1 MAIKIPKLD
10 RQTVD
15 LKPPRTN
22 LLAATQDFVGP
33 NIDKITSLLERTAKE
48 KHANDIRL
56 ENLRINNKISK
67 YESLLADQN
76 EDLKKWV
83 AEQEN
88 VLNEEQLAS
97 KIKDIEKKQKLFLQE
112 AYKND
117 SNFQSAFEGHA
128 ITALTNSKKVLN
140 EENKA
145 RLFVEAQTT
154 WSRFKTKQA
163 TDFTNI
169 KSGFSMWSEFD
180 FKVKEL
186 DQKIKIAQKAGVQ
199 IDYEQ
204 EMENLRFEYWS
215 KAVAGNNFRMDASGV
230 KVVDNLAVL
239 KKLTDKGEPVFD
251 THEGEQISGKQ
262 TTWYG
267 EELDDGMREKLIKH
281 YDDESTEQINKEI
294 KVNARQIDDN
304 MKLINEGIKND
315 TLNVDDINNMKWP
328 DTSQG
333 EDAKKSA
340 IAKLVLI
347 KSGMAETESNVNEII
362 EIRKMIADNQILN
375 THQKFWLPDEVGD
388 KAIELMKLHGWT
400 DEGGSITDRMGVTI
414 GIDHEEMLNNRLQ
427 WDETDRKNYNDFR
440 RLVDSVKGRIQGVL
454 SKHNLMS
461 NYNLLKVELMIEE
474 RFWQGIKDGKTS
486 AELTNPND
494 PNFIF
499 KDFDQYIP
507 TLQEEAKQIA
517 DTYTK
522 SSTDVNTVGEV
533 SKVEVPD
540 SYPKRNFNI
549 YPDTEQ
555 GNEAWLNSEILQEW
569 IASEDGQNFLI
580 KKDVTPPEIMAGYFK
595 KNKIKKMK
603 TAETSIERDA
613 IELNIKYELVPP
625 VPDGFLPKAKNRI
638 GIWVKKYK
646 EKNAEAITLNEL
658 EKKVKEEKSKNFKP
672 KRKRKRNETS
682 TSLNTDNKTKIEK
695 KILDNDPR
703 FDKKDGIYYWKG
715 TNIEVDV
722 NQIK

>member
-83 AEQEN
+83 ADQED
-88 VLNEEQLAS
+88 VLNEEQLAN
-97 KIKDIEKKQKLFLQE
+97 KLKDIEKKQKFFLQE

-154 WSRFKTKQA
+154 WSTFKTKQA

-281 YDDESTEQINKEI
+281 YDDQSTEQIEKEI

-304 MKLINEGIKND
+304 MKLINEGIKNG

-333 EDAKKSA
+333 EEAKKSA
-340 IAKLVLI
+340 IYKLVLI

-414 GIDHEEMLNNRLQ
+414 GINHEEMLNNRLQ
-427 WDETDRKNYNDFR
+427 WDEIDRKNYNDFQ
-440 RLVDSVKGRIQGVL
+440 RLVNSVKGRIQGVL

-461 NYNLLKVELMIEE
+461 DYNLLKVELMIEE

-494 PNFIF
+494 PSFIF

-517 DTYTK
+517 DQYTK
-522 SSTDVNTVGEV
+522 SSTDVNTAGEV
-533 SKVEVPD
+533 SKDEVPD

-549 YPDTEQ
+549 YPNTEQ
-555 GNEAWLNSEILQEW
+555 GDKAWLDSEILQEW
-569 IASEDGQNFLI
+569 ITSEDGQNFLI
-580 KKDVTPPEIMAGYFK
+580 KKDITPPEIMAEYFNK
-595 KNKIKKMK
+595 SKIKKME
-603 TAETSIERDA
+603 TAETSIEKDA

-625 VPDGFLPKAKNRI
+625 RPDGYKGKNWI
-638 GIWVKKYK
+638 NVYKK
-646 EKNAEAITLNEL
+646 ENPEAITLNEL
-658 EKKVKEEKSKNFKP
+658 EKIVKEEK
-672 KRKRKRNETS
+672 
-682 TSLNTDNKTKIEK
+682 LKTKKKVKPQKRGKSISDGKDRIQK

-715 TNIEVDV
+715 TNIKVDI

>member
-83 AEQEN
+83 ADQED
-88 VLNEEQLAS
+88 VLNEEQLAN
-97 KIKDIEKKQKLFLQE
+97 KLKDIEKKQKFFLQE

-154 WSRFKTKQA
+154 WSTFKTKQA

-281 YDDESTEQINKEI
+281 YDDQSTEQIEKEI

-304 MKLINEGIKND
+304 MKLINEGIKNG

-333 EDAKKSA
+333 EEAKKSA
-340 IAKLVLI
+340 IYKLVLI

-362 EIRKMIADNQILN
+362 EIRKMIANNQILN

-414 GIDHEEMLNNRLQ
+414 GINHEEMLNNRLQ
-427 WDETDRKNYNDFR
+427 WDEIDRKNYNDFQ
-440 RLVDSVKGRIQGVL
+440 RLVNSVKGRIQGVL

-461 NYNLLKVELMIEE
+461 DYNLLKVELMIEE

-494 PNFIF
+494 PSFIF

-507 TLQEEAKQIA
+507 TLQQEAKQIA
-517 DTYTK
+517 DQYTK
-522 SSTDVNTVGEV
+522 SSTDVNTAGEV
-533 SKVEVPD
+533 SKDEVPD

-549 YPDTEQ
+549 YPNTEQ
-555 GNEAWLNSEILQEW
+555 GDKAWLDSEILQEW
-569 IASEDGQNFLI
+569 ITSEDGQNFLI
-580 KKDVTPPEIMAGYFK
+580 KKDITPPEIMAEYFNK
-595 KNKIKKMK
+595 SKIKKME
-603 TAETSIERDA
+603 TAETSIEKDA

-625 VPDGFLPKAKNRI
+625 RPDGYKGKNWI
-638 GIWVKKYK
+638 NVYKK
-646 EKNAEAITLNEL
+646 ENPEAITLNEL
-658 EKKVKEEKSKNFKP
+658 EKIVKEEK
-672 KRKRKRNETS
+672 
-682 TSLNTDNKTKIEK
+682 LKTKKKVKPQKRGKSISDGKDRIQK

>member
-1 MAIKIPKLD
+1 MAIKVPKID
-10 RQTVD
+10 RQSVD

-83 AEQEN
+83 ANQEN
-88 VLNEEQLAS
+88 VLNEKQLTD
-97 KIKDIEKKQKLFLQE
+97 KLKDIEKKQKLFLQE

-117 SNFQSAFEGHA
+117 SNFQNSFEGHA

-154 WSRFKTKQA
+154 WSRFKTKQT

-169 KSGFSMWSEFD
+169 KPGFSMWAEFEA
-180 FKVKEL
+180 KAMEL
-186 DQKIKIAQKAGVQ
+186 DQKIKIGQKAGIQ

-215 KAVAGNNFRMDASGV
+215 KAVAGNNFRVDASGV

-262 TTWYG
+262 NTWYG

-328 DTSQG
+328 DTSKG
-333 EDAKKSA
+333 NDSRKSA

-362 EIRKMIADNQILN
+362 EIRKMIADNKILN

-388 KAIELMKLHGWT
+388 KAIELMKLHGWN

-454 SKHNLMS
+454 RKENLMS
-461 NYNLLKVELMIEE
+461 AYNLLKVELMIEE

-494 PNFIF
+494 PSFIF

-507 TLQEEAKQIA
+507 TLQQEAKQIA
-517 DTYTK
+517 ETYTK

-555 GNEAWLNSEILQEW
+555 GNEAWLNSEILQKW
-569 IASEDGQNFLI
+569 IESEDGQNFLI
-580 KKDVTPPEIMAGYFK
+580 KKDITSPEIMAGYFK
-595 KNKIKKMK
+595 KNKIKKME
-603 TAETSIERDA
+603 TAATSIERDA

-625 VPDGFLPKAKNRI
+625 VPDGFLPKAKNRLFKWTKI
-638 GIWVKKYK
+638 YK
-646 EKNAEAITLNEL
+646 EKNPEAVALYEL
-658 EKKVKEEKSKNFKP
+658 KRMVEEEKSKNFKP

>member
-83 AEQEN
+83 ADQED
-88 VLNEEQLAS
+88 VLNEEQLAN
-97 KIKDIEKKQKLFLQE
+97 KLKDIEKKQKFFLQE

-154 WSRFKTKQA
+154 WSTFKTKQA

-281 YDDESTEQINKEI
+281 YDDQSTEQIEKEI

-304 MKLINEGIKND
+304 MKLINEGIKNG

-333 EDAKKSA
+333 EEAKKSA
-340 IAKLVLI
+340 IYKLVLI

-362 EIRKMIADNQILN
+362 EIRKMIANNQILN

-414 GIDHEEMLNNRLQ
+414 GINHEEMLNNRLQ
-427 WDETDRKNYNDFR
+427 WDEIDRKNYNDFQ
-440 RLVDSVKGRIQGVL
+440 RLVNSVKGRIQGVL

-461 NYNLLKVELMIEE
+461 DYNLLKVELMIEE

-494 PNFIF
+494 PSFIF

-517 DTYTK
+517 DQYTK
-522 SSTDVNTVGEV
+522 SSTDVNTAGEV
-533 SKVEVPD
+533 SKDEVPD

-549 YPDTEQ
+549 YPNTEQ
-555 GNEAWLNSEILQEW
+555 GDKAWLDSEILQEW
-569 IASEDGQNFLI
+569 ITSEDGQNFLI
-580 KKDVTPPEIMAGYFK
+580 KKDITPPEIMAEYFNK
-595 KNKIKKMK
+595 SKIKKME
-603 TAETSIERDA
+603 TAETSIEKDA

-625 VPDGFLPKAKNRI
+625 RPDGYKGKNWI
-638 GIWVKKYK
+638 NVYKK
-646 EKNAEAITLNEL
+646 ENPGAVTLNEL
-658 EKKVKEEKSKNFKP
+658 EKIVKEEK
-672 KRKRKRNETS
+672 
-682 TSLNTDNKTKIEK
+682 LKTKKKVKPQKRGKSISDGKDRIQK

-715 TNIEVDV
+715 TNIKVDI

>member
-83 AEQEN
+83 ADQED
-88 VLNEEQLAS
+88 VLNEEQLAN
-97 KIKDIEKKQKLFLQE
+97 KLKDIEKKQKFFLQE

-154 WSRFKTKQA
+154 WSTFKTKQA

-239 KKLTDKGEPVFD
+239 KKLTDKEEPVFD
-251 THEGEQISGKQ
+251 EHQGGEQISGKQ
-262 TTWYG
+262 TRWYG

-281 YDDESTEQINKEI
+281 YDDQSTEQIEKEI

-304 MKLINEGIKND
+304 MKLINEGIKNG

-333 EDAKKSA
+333 EEAKKSA
-340 IAKLVLI
+340 IYKLVLI

-362 EIRKMIADNQILN
+362 EIRKMIANNQILN

-414 GIDHEEMLNNRLQ
+414 GINHEEMLNNRLQ
-427 WDETDRKNYNDFR
+427 WDEIDRKNYNDFQ
-440 RLVDSVKGRIQGVL
+440 RLVNSVKGRIQGVL

-461 NYNLLKVELMIEE
+461 DYNLLKVELMIEE

-494 PNFIF
+494 PSFIF

-517 DTYTK
+517 DQYTK
-522 SSTDVNTVGEV
+522 SSTDVNTAGEV
-533 SKVEVPD
+533 SKDEVPD

-549 YPDTEQ
+549 YPNTEQ
-555 GNEAWLNSEILQEW
+555 GDKAWLDSEILQEW
-569 IASEDGQNFLI
+569 ITSEDGQNFLI
-580 KKDVTPPEIMAGYFK
+580 KKDITPPEIMAEYFNK
-595 KNKIKKMK
+595 SKIKKME
-603 TAETSIERDA
+603 TAETSIEKDA

-625 VPDGFLPKAKNRI
+625 RPDGYKGKNWI
-638 GIWVKKYK
+638 NVYKK
-646 EKNAEAITLNEL
+646 ENPEAITLNEL
-658 EKKVKEEKSKNFKP
+658 EKIVKEEK
-672 KRKRKRNETS
+672 
-682 TSLNTDNKTKIEK
+682 LKTKKKVKPQKRGKSISDGKDRIQK

>member
-83 AEQEN
+83 ADQED
-88 VLNEEQLAS
+88 VLNEEQLAN
-97 KIKDIEKKQKLFLQE
+97 KLKDIEKKQKFFLQE

-154 WSRFKTKQA
+154 WSTFKTKQA

-239 KKLTDKGEPVFD
+239 KKLTDKEEPVFD
-251 THEGEQISGKQ
+251 EHQGGEQISGKQ
-262 TTWYG
+262 TRWYG

-281 YDDESTEQINKEI
+281 YDDQSTEQINKEI

-333 EDAKKSA
+333 EDTKKSA

-362 EIRKMIADNQILN
+362 EIRKMIANNQILN

-414 GIDHEEMLNNRLQ
+414 GINHEEMLNNRLQ
-427 WDETDRKNYNDFR
+427 WDEIDRKNYNDFQ
-440 RLVDSVKGRIQGVL
+440 RLVNSVKGRIQGVL

-461 NYNLLKVELMIEE
+461 DYNLLKVELMIEE

-494 PNFIF
+494 PSFIF

-517 DTYTK
+517 DQYTK
-522 SSTDVNTVGEV
+522 SSTDVNTAGEV
-533 SKVEVPD
+533 SKDEVPD

-549 YPDTEQ
+549 YPNTEQ
-555 GNEAWLNSEILQEW
+555 GDKAWLDSEILQEW
-569 IASEDGQNFLI
+569 ITSEDGQNFLI
-580 KKDVTPPEIMAGYFK
+580 KKDITPPEIMAEYFNK
-595 KNKIKKMK
+595 SKIKKME
-603 TAETSIERDA
+603 TAETSIEKDA

-625 VPDGFLPKAKNRI
+625 RPDGYKGKNWI
-638 GIWVKKYK
+638 NVYKK
-646 EKNAEAITLNEL
+646 ENPEAITLNEL
-658 EKKVKEEKSKNFKP
+658 EKIVKEEK
-672 KRKRKRNETS
+672 
-682 TSLNTDNKTKIEK
+682 LKTKKKVKPQKRGKSISDGKDRIQK

-715 TNIEVDV
+715 TNIKVDI